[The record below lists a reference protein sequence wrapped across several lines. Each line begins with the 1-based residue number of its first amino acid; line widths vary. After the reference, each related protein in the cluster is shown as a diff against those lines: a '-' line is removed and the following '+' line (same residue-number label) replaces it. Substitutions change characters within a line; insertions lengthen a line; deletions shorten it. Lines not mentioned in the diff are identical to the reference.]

1 VAAMKLLLAYVLGR
15 PAKVADPDTLDVKE
29 W

>member
-1 VAAMKLLLAYVLGR
+1 MAAMKLLLAYVLGR
-15 PAKVADPDTLDVKE
+15 PAKVSDLDALDVKE